1 MGIRQSIFS
10 GRLCG
15 AQGHVRPVAG
25 LRNLTDQ
32 SDNQAN
38 VKQQLFSDW
47 LPTYLE
53 ALLKRFHANGS
64 SCKWHCRWDL
74 PLNESD

>member
-15 AQGHVRPVAG
+15 SQGHIRPATG

-32 SDNQAN
+32 SDKQAN

-47 LPTYLE
+47 LPIHLE
-53 ALLKRFHANGS
+53 AKLKRFYATGE
-64 SCKWHCRWDL
+64 SCKWH
-74 PLNESD
+74 S